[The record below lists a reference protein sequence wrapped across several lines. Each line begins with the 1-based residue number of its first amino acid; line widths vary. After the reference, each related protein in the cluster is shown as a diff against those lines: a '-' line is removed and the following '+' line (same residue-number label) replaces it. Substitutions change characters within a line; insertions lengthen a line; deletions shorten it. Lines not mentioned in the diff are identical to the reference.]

1 MASLL
6 FGQSGG
12 PTSVINASAAGV
24 FETAL
29 AADGIDQVLGAAH
42 GIVGIL
48 GEHLYDIGAEDPA
61 ELALLRSTP
70 SSALGTCRYK
80 LAHAADDERDYAR
93 LLEVFQAHDVRY
105 FCYNGGNDSMDTA
118 NKISK
123 YLARVGY
130 ECHVAGVPK
139 TIDNDLA
146 DTDHTPGFASTA
158 RYLASTAMET
168 WHDVTSY
175 DTPMIAIVETM
186 GRNAGWLAAA
196 TAAAADKGAGPDL
209 IYLPEVAF
217 DLEKFTDDVLSLAG
231 RQQHVIAAV
240 SEGVRTADGRY
251 VPELAAD
258 VKTDAFGHKQMGGT
272 AVTLANHLR
281 NRTEIKVRGIE
292 INLPQRAAAHWAA
305 ARDVAEAYEAGAT
318 AVREVLGGRT
328 DVMVGFDRRSDDPYE
343 CVMTTVPLDN
353 VANTERVVPPEWI
366 TPEQTFV
373 TGDYLHYLYPLIAE
387 GAQVPLEDGLPRFA
401 RLRRQH
407 VEQRLG

>member
-12 PTSVINASAAGV
+12 PTPVINASAAGV

-29 AADGIDQVLGAAH
+29 PADGIDQVLGAAH

-48 GEHLYDIGAEDPA
+48 GEHLYDIGTEDPA
-61 ELALLRSTP
+61 ELALLRNTP
-70 SSALGTCRYK
+70 SSALGTCR
-80 LAHAADDERDYAR
+80 
-93 LLEVFQAHDVRY
+93 
-105 FCYNGGNDSMDTA
+105 
-118 NKISK
+118 
-123 YLARVGY
+123 
-130 ECHVAGVPK
+130 
-139 TIDNDLA
+139 
-146 DTDHTPGFASTA
+146 
-158 RYLASTAMET
+158 
-168 WHDVTSY
+168 Y

-186 GRNAGWLAAA
+186 GRNAGRLVAA

-318 AVREVLGGRT
+318 AVRELLGGRT

-373 TGDYLHYLYPLIAE
+373 TGDYLRYLYPLIAK

-401 RLRRQH
+401 RLRRQR